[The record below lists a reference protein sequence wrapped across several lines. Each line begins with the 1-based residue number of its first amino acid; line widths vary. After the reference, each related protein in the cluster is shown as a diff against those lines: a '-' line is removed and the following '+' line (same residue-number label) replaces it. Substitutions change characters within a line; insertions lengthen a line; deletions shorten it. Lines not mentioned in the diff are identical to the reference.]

1 MKIIQPFERPVCP
14 SPQTTCFVAMWLV
27 FDVCKNQF
35 KVDGR
40 DGEME
45 LGLWQVEGGEG
56 GGGVCE
62 GVGSGEG
69 ILGLEL

>member
-1 MKIIQPFERPVCP
+1 
-14 SPQTTCFVAMWLV
+14 MWLV

-56 GGGVCE
+56 GGTFVKA
-62 GVGSGEG
+62 
-69 ILGLEL
+69 LEVEKEY